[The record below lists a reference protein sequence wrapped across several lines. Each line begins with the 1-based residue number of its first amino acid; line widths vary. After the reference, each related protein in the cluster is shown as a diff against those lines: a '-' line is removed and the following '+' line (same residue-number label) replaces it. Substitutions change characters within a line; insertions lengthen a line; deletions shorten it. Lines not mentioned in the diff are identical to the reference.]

1 MAITIFEL
9 APDALEV
16 IIAGKME
23 VSDYDMF
30 IPAVEK
36 RIDECGEVKLL
47 LNITSFEGWSPA
59 AAWEDLKFDFKHYND
74 VSRLALLAENPNK
87 EWLATISS
95 PFTGAEVK
103 FFTLDAHETAR
114 RWTIN
119 ADQTES

>member
-16 IIAGKME
+16 IIVGTME
-23 VSDYDMF
+23 TSDYDTF

-36 RIDECGEVKLL
+36 RIEDCGEVKLL
-47 LNITSFEGWSPA
+47 LNITNFEGWSPA
-59 AAWEDLKFDFKHYND
+59 AAWEDLKFDLKHYND
-74 VSRLALLAENPNK
+74 VSRLALLAENPDK
-87 EWLATISS
+87 QWLATVSR

-114 RWTIN
+114 QWTIN